1 MEHSFISRAKMVRM
15 FAAIL
20 TAGCLLEAASGQT
33 GAANKTAAQ
42 APIGSG
48 AAKPMGA
55 DDRSESIL
63 QRRYEAAQRFQSA
76 GDLVHSAEQ
85 YRIFLADA
93 LGEIAI
99 GNSAAGRYEKAQ
111 DNFDEALRLVP
122 DFPMM
127 QLASARAALKA
138 GRAEHASVL
147 ARALLQRYPTNTKIQ
162 TDAHVLLGRALV
174 KMDKNAE
181 AKQQFESALYLDP
194 TFDNGYELAVA
205 DLNLGD
211 AVGAHKVFAE
221 MLSSFGDTA
230 ALHMYFGQAYGNS
243 DFQSDAVAELEK
255 AVEEDPKLPGVHYSL
270 AVAYLATAGDSKL
283 AQAEEEL
290 RKEIA
295 ISPKDAAAYAAL
307 GHLLATHGQ
316 GQEDQSQAEAN
327 LKRATEL
334 DPTNP
339 DGFLYLGQFYADQK
353 HVAEAQ
359 TALRKSIAL
368 TTDVSRNSFQVQKAH
383 YLLARL
389 LMQDGDKT
397 GADAEL
403 AASKALMQQ
412 NLSRDQNQL
421 SQYLNET
428 KRSGMGAEFTQPMKR
443 IDEGQGSETKS
454 TSAVDAFERRVTP
467 AIADSYN
474 NLGAIAGSGRNY
486 AEALVDFQRAA
497 EWQPSLPGLDF
508 NWGRAA
514 FSAGAYTEAIGPLG
528 RFLQAH
534 PEDNDARRILGLSQF
549 MAKNY
554 STAKGTLEP
563 LVNRPGEA
571 QQVQFAYADSLL
583 KTGEIEAAMSRLE
596 ALDKATPTLPE
607 VRPALSEA
615 YALIGRRQ
623 LEKGDEKGAI
633 VNLQNAVR
641 LDPDNAALRQTL
653 QQASGKQ
660 AGSGPTPN

>member
-1 MEHSFISRAKMVRM
+1 MEHCFIRHVVKARM
-15 FAAIL
+15 FVAVVAASCFFPI
-20 TAGCLLEAASGQT
+20 ASGQT
-33 GAANKTAAQ
+33 LAANKTTPQ
-42 APIGSG
+42 ASTAGG
-48 AAKPMGA
+48 DAN
-55 DDRSESIL
+55 RSSASASDESIL
-63 QRRYEAAQRFQSA
+63 QKRYEAAQRFQA
-76 GDLVHSAEQ
+76 NGDLAHAAVQ
-85 YRIFLADA
+85 YRVFLADA

-99 GNSAAGRYEKAQ
+99 GNSAAGRYDKAQ
-111 DNFDEALRLVP
+111 DDFDEALRLVP

-127 QLASARAALKA
+127 QLASARATLKA
-138 GRAEHASVL
+138 GRAEHASLL
-147 ARALLQRYPTNTKIQ
+147 AKALLQRYPTNTKIQ
-162 TDAHVLLGRALV
+162 TDAHVLLGRALI

-181 AKQQFESALYLDP
+181 AKQQFEAALYLDP

-211 AVGAHKVFAE
+211 AEGARKVFAE

-243 DFQSDAVAELEK
+243 DFQSDAVSEFEK
-255 AVEEDPKLPGVHYSL
+255 AIAKDPRLPQVHYSL

-283 AQAEEEL
+283 AQAEAEL

-295 ISPKDAAAYAAL
+295 ISPKEAAAYAAL

-316 GQEDQSQAEAN
+316 GQNDQTEAEAD
-327 LKRATEL
+327 LKKAAEL
-334 DPTNP
+334 DPANP
-339 DGFLYLGQFYADQK
+339 DGLLYLGQFYADQK
-353 HVAEAQ
+353 HVAEAE

-412 NLSRDQNQL
+412 NLSRDQNRL
-421 SQYLNET
+421 SQYLDET
-428 KRSGMGAEFTQPMKR
+428 KRSGMGAEFAQPMKR
-443 IDEGQGSETKS
+443 IDDDQGNETKS

-474 NLGAIAGSGRNY
+474 NLGAIAGSEQDY
-486 AEALVDFQRAA
+486 AGALVDFQRAA
-497 EWQPSLPGLDF
+497 EWQPSMPGLDF

-514 FSAGAYTEAIGPLG
+514 FSAAAYTEAIGPLG

-534 PEDNDARRILGLSQF
+534 PEDKDARRILGLSQF
-549 MAKNY
+549 MVKNY
-554 STAKGTLEP
+554 SGARGTLEP
-563 LVNRPGEA
+563 LAGRTGEA
-571 QQVQFAYADSLL
+571 PPVQFAYADSLL
-583 KTGEIEAAMSRLE
+583 KTGDAEAAVTRLE
-596 ALDKATPTLPE
+596 VLEKATPVLPE

-615 YALIGRRQ
+615 YAIVGRRQ
-623 LEKGDEKGAI
+623 LEKGDARGAV
-633 VNLQNAVR
+633 VNLQNAIR
-641 LDPDNAALRQTL
+641 LDPDNAALRETL
-653 QQASGKQ
+653 QQASGK
-660 AGSGPTPN
+660 